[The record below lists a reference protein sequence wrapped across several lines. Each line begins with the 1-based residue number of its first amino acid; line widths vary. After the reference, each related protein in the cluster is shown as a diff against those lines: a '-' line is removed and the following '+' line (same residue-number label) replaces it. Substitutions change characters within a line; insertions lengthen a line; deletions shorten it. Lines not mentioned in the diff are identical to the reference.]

1 MLYLEYFDR
10 IIVEE
15 VNELGQQLDA
25 HYELTSW
32 VARVNVFQNYVINFV
47 IAYLDQR

>member
-1 MLYLEYFDR
+1 M
-10 IIVEE
+10 I
-15 VNELGQQLDA
+15 GQQLDA

-32 VARVNVFQNYVINFV
+32 VARAKVLQNYVINFV